1 MVLMVKP
8 FALLMLLLI
17 VALSGCTEEKPEPVV
32 NTTVNQTPQPTV
44 TPMFTVPEPSTV
56 YVEIRGSAFNPAVLT
71 ITNGTTVRWT
81 NLDSAQ
87 HAIKGKNFSSPPL
100 NKRETWN
107 YTFNRNGTFEYNC
120 SIHPAS
126 AKGRIIVE

>member
-1 MVLMVKP
+1 MALMVKP

-56 YVEIRGSAFNPAVLT
+56 YVEIKGSVFNPALLT

-81 NLDSAQ
+81 NLDSAP

-100 NKRETWN
+100 NKKEMWN
-107 YTFNRNGTFEYNC
+107 YTFNKNGTFEYNC

>member
-17 VALSGCTEEKPEPVV
+17 VALSGCTEEKPEPVI
-32 NTTVNQTPQPTV
+32 NTTVNQTPQPII

-56 YVEIRGSAFNPAVLT
+56 YVEIKGSAFNPAVLT

-81 NLDSAQ
+81 NLDSAP
-87 HAIKGKNFSSPPL
+87 HAINGKNFSSPPL
-100 NKRETWN
+100 NKREMWN
-107 YTFNRNGTFEYNC
+107 YTFNRSGTFEYNC

>member
-1 MVLMVKP
+1 MILMVKP

-17 VALSGCTEEKPEPVV
+17 VVLSGCAEKKPEPVV
-32 NTTVNQTPQPTV
+32 NITVNQTPQPTV

-81 NLDSAQ
+81 NMDSAP
-87 HAIKGKNFSSPPL
+87 HAIKGRNFSSPPL

-107 YTFNRNGTFEYNC
+107 YTFNKNGTFEYNC

-126 AKGRIIVE
+126 AKGRITVE

>member
-1 MVLMVKP
+1 MVLMVKQ

-81 NLDSAQ
+81 NLDSAP

>member
-1 MVLMVKP
+1 MALMIKLV
-8 FALLMLLLI
+8 ALLILLLI
-17 VALSGCTEEKPEPVV
+17 VALSGCIEEKPGLVA
-32 NTTVNQTPQPTV
+32 NTTMNQTPQPTV

-56 YVEIRGSAFNPAVLT
+56 YVEIMGSAFNPTVLT
-71 ITNGTTVRWT
+71 ITNGTTVRWR
-81 NLDSAQ
+81 NMDSAP
-87 HAIKGKNFSSPPL
+87 HAINGKDFSSPPL
-100 NKRETWN
+100 NKREMWN

>member
-17 VALSGCTEEKPEPVV
+17 VALSGCTEEKPEPVI

-56 YVEIRGSAFNPAVLT
+56 YIEIKGSAFNPAVLT

-81 NLDSAQ
+81 NLDSAP
-87 HAIKGKNFSSPPL
+87 HAINGKNFSSPPL
-100 NKRETWN
+100 NKKEMWN

-120 SIHPAS
+120 SIHTPS

>member
-1 MVLMVKP
+1 MMLMIKP
-8 FALLMLLLI
+8 FAMLMLLSI
-17 VALSGCTEEKPEPVV
+17 VALSGCTEEKLEPVV

-56 YVEIRGSAFNPAVLT
+56 YVEIRGSAFNPAVLI

-81 NLDSAQ
+81 NLDSAP
-87 HAIKGKNFSSPPL
+87 HAIKGKNFSSPTL
-100 NKRETWN
+100 NKKETWN
-107 YTFNRNGTFEYNC
+107 YTFNRNGTFEYYC

>member
-56 YVEIRGSAFNPAVLT
+56 YVEIRGSEFNPAVLT

-81 NLDSAQ
+81 NLDSAP